1 MRKIKEILRLHF
13 ELQLGQRDIARAAQ
27 VSQSTVHSYIARAT
41 AAALPWPLPADW
53 SDDRLRAALFPS
65 PKPRRRGQDRPQP
78 DFAHIEAQQQQHA
91 ELTLDLLWEEY
102 RQQQPDGYCYSR
114 FCKLY
119 RYWRRAHAVTMHQE
133 HRAGER
139 MYLDWAGATISIH
152 QPDGTVREAA
162 LFVSALGVSSYTFA
176 LAVADRTLPNFLEAH
191 MRAFEFYGGCPAL
204 LVEDN
209 TKTGVTRACRYEP
222 DLNPTYQ
229 SFAEHYHVG
238 VLPTRVG
245 KPRDNAKVECGVGVV
260 ARWIVAALR
269 HERFYSLADLN
280 RRIAELLIKL
290 NRRPY
295 KKMPGSRASVFAAV
309 DQPALRP
316 LPEQAFPWSGWG
328 KARVNIDYH
337 IAFEQN
343 YYSAPYKLLQRE
355 VELRWTET
363 TLEIFHQGERVAAHP
378 RLRGAN
384 RYSTVEAHRAPAHR
398 AHREWPPERL
408 VEWAEKNGPR
418 TAALFEAILAAQ
430 PQPELGYRGCLGIL
444 RLAHKYSP
452 ERVEQSAARALAHQA
467 CRYQSVK
474 NILQRGLDREPLE
487 EDSPAPPPT
496 EHDYLRGAGYFRF
509 EPRSKQTF
517 ELRWSFSPGHSP
529 IAAVLLLL
537 LLGRVRLS
545 PLPAPSPLPV
555 PAPPFPP
562 WTPVRSWREA
572 RYSSWLF

>member
-1 MRKIKEILRLHF
+1 MPRKSKSMRKIKEILRLHF

-41 AAALPWPLPADW
+41 AAALPWPLPEDW

-91 ELTLDLLWEEY
+91 ELTLELLWEEY

-119 RYWRRAHAVTMHQE
+119 RHWRRAHAVTMHQE

-152 QPDGTVREAA
+152 QPDGSVREAA

-191 MRAFEFYGGCPAL
+191 MAAFEFYGGCPAL

-245 KPRDNAKVECGVGVV
+245 KPRDNAKGESAVQAVQ
-260 ARWIVAALR
+260 RWILMRLR
-269 HERFYSLADLN
+269 HRRFQSLAEAN
-280 RRIAELLIKL
+280 AAIAELLSWL

-295 KKMPGSRASVFAAV
+295 RKRPEECRASLFAQV

-316 LPEQAFPWSGWG
+316 LPETRYQIGLWSR
-328 KARVNIDYH
+328 ARVNIDYH
-337 IAFEQN
+337 IAVDKNFYSVPFTLCQEQV
-343 YYSAPYKLLQRE
+343 E
-355 VELRWTET
+355 VHSTPRTV
-363 TLEIFHQGERVAAHP
+363 EIFRAGQRVASHP
-378 RLRGAN
+378 RALGSYQ
-384 RYSTVEAHRAPAHR
+384 YSTQHEHLPKSHQ
-398 AHREWPPERL
+398 AHREWSPSRIIEWAGAAGPQTAALVERILAAKPHPEMGYRSCLGLIRLGEKYSLERLEAAAGRALEVGALAYKHVRSMLEKGLDRQRETPPER
-408 VEWAEKNGPR
+408 
-418 TAALFEAILAAQ
+418 
-430 PQPELGYRGCLGIL
+430 
-444 RLAHKYSP
+444 SP
-452 ERVEQSAARALAHQA
+452 
-467 CRYQSVK
+467 
-474 NILQRGLDREPLE
+474 
-487 EDSPAPPPT
+487 SPPH
-496 EHDYLRGAGYFRF
+496 ENLRGPEYF
-509 EPRSKQTF
+509 
-517 ELRWSFSPGHSP
+517 G
-529 IAAVLLLL
+529 
-537 LLGRVRLS
+537 
-545 PLPAPSPLPV
+545 
-555 PAPPFPP
+555 
-562 WTPVRSWREA
+562 
-572 RYSSWLF
+572 